1 MWPLGLTPAACPS
14 LQMSVANVESRNI
27 TRDVESG
34 AAAPLRVEELLCFA
48 LYVTARASEASY
60 RPVLGPLG
68 LTYPRYIVL
77 VVLAEQDS
85 LTVSDLGAR
94 LHLDSGTLTPLIK
107 GLEADGQV
115 TRQRDREDERLVR
128 VTLTEKGRE
137 LTRIAIKAAH
147 SVACAIDMSAA
158 DVKRI
163 RDDVNKVFAAL
174 RGAQATGGA

>member
-1 MWPLGLTPAACPS
+1 MRCGRWALHRRRARAFK
-14 LQMSVANVESRNI
+14 MSVANVESRNI

-48 LYVTARASEASY
+48 LYVTARALEASY
-60 RPVLGPLG
+60 RPVLAPLG

-77 VVLAEQDS
+77 VVMAEQDS

-115 TRQRDREDERLVR
+115 TR
-128 VTLTEKGRE
+128 
-137 LTRIAIKAAH
+137 
-147 SVACAIDMSAA
+147 
-158 DVKRI
+158 
-163 RDDVNKVFAAL
+163 
-174 RGAQATGGA
+174 